1 MCRKLV
7 KQINVLAFF
16 ILEKETWDKLEKD
29 LSDIVKD
36 LKLQAPHEVGFI
48 KESSSYVRF
57 SPMEG
62 IHRDPLPK
70 PKKGLHYPE
79 ELELKQKRRELPKR

>member
-36 LKLQAPHEVGFI
+36 LKLQAPHEAGFI
-48 KESSSYVRF
+48 KESSS
-57 SPMEG
+57 
-62 IHRDPLPK
+62 
-70 PKKGLHYPE
+70 
-79 ELELKQKRRELPKR
+79 